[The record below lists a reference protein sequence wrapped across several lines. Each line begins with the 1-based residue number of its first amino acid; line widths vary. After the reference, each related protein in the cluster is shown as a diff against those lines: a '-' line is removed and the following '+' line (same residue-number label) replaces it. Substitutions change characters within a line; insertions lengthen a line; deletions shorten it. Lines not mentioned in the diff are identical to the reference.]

1 MDVAH
6 LAAIPNTRGLLLKG
20 HRRRFLRDNIM
31 GITKPA
37 IRRLARRGGVVRIK
51 TDIYAEI
58 RSVIRG
64 RLREILFQVVQ
75 VLESSKT
82 HRHDRKV
89 VTTRDVVYA
98 LQRMGQTMYGF

>member
-1 MDVAH
+1 MDVTH
-6 LAAIPNTRGLLLKG
+6 LAANPNTRGLLLKG

-31 GITKPA
+31 GINIPSEPPH
-37 IRRLARRGGVVRIK
+37 RNHSRLARRAGVVRIK

-89 VTTRDVVYA
+89 VTTRD
-98 LQRMGQTMYGF
+98 MGQTMYGF